1 MKNDIKNLPTM
12 KEIEASLFKELQ
24 QIYSN
29 ILVELLEKID
39 LWLMDHRDFN
49 RFKNHEKQTCTIGT
63 LFGEIEVN
71 RRIYIDRESGKRI
84 SLLDKYL
91 ELNGQE
97 FLSPFLTELAVQ
109 WAVKGPSYRD
119 ARDRFKDILG
129 YQVMSH
135 ETIRQKVLKMIGKDE
150 NVQSKSK
157 KTVDALFLEIDGL
170 RVHKQRSNRSQCE
183 VKIGV
188 AHEGWEKVHPGGDE
202 YKLKNK
208 LYWATF
214 ETGEDFWETFSRY
227 LYNQYNITRN
237 TYVIINGDGAPWIR
251 KGIEYFPNAIYTYNR
266 YHLKKWIKDSMR
278 NRSKKERRK
287 AYKAADANDP
297 VALLVAVAEAEK
309 AEEDEIKRKEIAE
322 LRHFILENQEAFRD
336 YREILKQEGV
346 NTEGMRPMGS
356 AESNMNLFSK
366 RLKKMGYSWSY
377 EGLEAMTNSLIYLYE
392 GSLSKAIQKFLT
404 SDQQAIK
411 RTKEYPSISSFLR
424 QKVKES
430 VGVIQGRMPALTNDD
445 RAKPYIRAL
454 RSLAGF

>member
-157 KTVDALFLEIDGL
+157 KTVDALFLGIDVNKDL
-170 RVHKQRSNRSQCE
+170 IDLN
-183 VKIGV
+183 VK
-188 AHEGWEKVHPGGDE
+188 
-202 YKLKNK
+202 
-208 LYWATF
+208 
-214 ETGEDFWETFSRY
+214 
-227 LYNQYNITRN
+227 
-237 TYVIINGDGAPWIR
+237 
-251 KGIEYFPNAIYTYNR
+251 
-266 YHLKKWIKDSMR
+266 
-278 NRSKKERRK
+278 
-287 AYKAADANDP
+287 
-297 VALLVAVAEAEK
+297 
-309 AEEDEIKRKEIAE
+309 
-322 LRHFILENQEAFRD
+322 
-336 YREILKQEGV
+336 
-346 NTEGMRPMGS
+346 
-356 AESNMNLFSK
+356 
-366 RLKKMGYSWSY
+366 
-377 EGLEAMTNSLIYLYE
+377 
-392 GSLSKAIQKFLT
+392 
-404 SDQQAIK
+404 
-411 RTKEYPSISSFLR
+411 
-424 QKVKES
+424 
-430 VGVIQGRMPALTNDD
+430 
-445 RAKPYIRAL
+445 
-454 RSLAGF
+454 